1 MQPPLKSAVT
11 KVLVIYMKSSVWVYF
26 FLCFLV
32 CLCVSLK
39 GILCHICTL
48 RRDEHLFVSRAQI
61 LECLCTG
68 RCMSVCAANMF
79 KLSSGHNW
87 VCKVSHSSLLP
98 TAEPCS
104 RCELQWRPLIYKTFS
119 AGAVCVGYQCDT
131 KSKLVMGHYLLG
143 CEEKLH
149 MEPCQVQAPCAMPF
163 YFTGGQPSEGNFSLR
178 ESVLHSSSPKPC
190 HVLSIDPFCSFQ
202 KKTWLRGEVKEGNSL
217 SVHGSSGQP
226 SLVLLAWK
234 MIPCQNTWPRRGVLT
249 MLSSDTQL
257 SQRNC
262 DPWEGQEWAL
272 CLGEKQGLYMNSGMT
287 KIQSEVTNASVHT
300 QKKSMHCTFVSY
312 RELVTQLQPPGP
324 ACSNTEIAQSH
335 LQHPPSHRVHLF
347 PFPSPI
353 LPCLHISVSKEITK
367 GERPFFSASCWPLFS
382 SPQGLK
388 LIKWCHAW
396 F

>member
-104 RCELQWRPLIYKTFS
+104 RCELQWRPLVYKTFS
-119 AGAVCVGYQCDT
+119 AGAVYVGYPCDT

-249 MLSSDTQL
+249 MTLSSHRGTVILGKARSGL
-257 SQRNC
+257 SAWGRSRVC
-262 DPWEGQEWAL
+262 IWIQEWLKFRVRWPMHLSIPRRNPRIAPL
-272 CLGEKQGLYMNSGMT
+272 SAIENWSRSCSHLDLPAQ
-287 KIQSEVTNASVHT
+287 T
-300 QKKSMHCTFVSY
+300 QKLH
-312 RELVTQLQPPGP
+312 
-324 ACSNTEIAQSH
+324 
-335 LQHPPSHRVHLF
+335 
-347 PFPSPI
+347 SPI
-353 LPCLHISVSKEITK
+353 
-367 GERPFFSASCWPLFS
+367 FSILLLTGCTSSLSPAPS
-382 SPQGLK
+382 SPVCIFLSPKKSLRERDLSFQRHADPFSPPLK
-388 LIKWCHAW
+388 VWN
-396 F
+396 